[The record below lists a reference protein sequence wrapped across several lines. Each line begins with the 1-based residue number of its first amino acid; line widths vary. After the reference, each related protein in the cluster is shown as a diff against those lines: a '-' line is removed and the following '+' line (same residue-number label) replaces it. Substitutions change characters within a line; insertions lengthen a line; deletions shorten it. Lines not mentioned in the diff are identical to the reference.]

1 MKCAVHPDAEAVGYC
16 RNCGK
21 AMCALCVRPVRDV
34 LYCEDCLANLMG
46 VPASRPASAPPA
58 LAPADASPPAF
69 AADFA
74 PPPAPLATAPPQPLA
89 TRGAANAGLAFVL
102 GFLFPGLGAVYNG
115 QYNKALLQIIIFVAM
130 IVGLSSDAS
139 DGFKAA
145 LGILLAGF
153 IFYMA
158 FDSMR
163 VARERASGAVIT
175 ADPLDNWSKDRPVGP
190 ILLIVI
196 GVILL
201 LNQFDW
207 FPWYRIGQ
215 FWPIILIVIGVIL
228 FRNRLAG
235 RQ

>member
-1 MKCAVHPDAEAVGYC
+1 MKCAVHQDADAVGYC

-34 LYCEDCLANLMG
+34 LYCEDCLATLMG
-46 VPASRPASAPPA
+46 VPGARLAVAAPPA
-58 LAPADASPPAF
+58 TAYAPSPSFASDVPPSA
-69 AADFA
+69 
-74 PPPAPLATAPPQPLA
+74 APLATAPAQPLTTHRA
-89 TRGAANAGLAFVL
+89 SNPGLAFIL

-115 QYNKALLQIIIFVAM
+115 QYNKALLQIVIFVAM
-130 IVGLSSDAS
+130 IIGLSSDA
-139 DGFKAA
+139 DGGFKAA

-158 FDSMR
+158 FDAMR
-163 VARERASGAVIT
+163 VARERATGAVIT

-190 ILLIVI
+190 ILLIAI
-196 GVILL
+196 GAILL
-201 LNQFDW
+201 LSNFDW

-215 FWPIILIVIGVIL
+215 LWPIILIVVGVIL
-228 FRNRLAG
+228 FRNRLSG

>member
-1 MKCAVHPDAEAVGYC
+1 MKCAVHPDADAVGYC

-34 LYCEDCLANLMG
+34 LYCEDCLATIMG
-46 VPASRPASAPPA
+46 IPAQRPGNAPVAAAPPA
-58 LAPADASPPAF
+58 AFTGDVPPGAPA
-69 AADFA
+69 AA
-74 PPPAPLATAPPQPLA
+74 PPAPAMAVRRSSHP
-89 TRGAANAGLAFVL
+89 GLAFIL
-102 GFLFPGLGAVYNG
+102 GLFFPGLGAVYNG
-115 QYNKALLQIIIFVAM
+115 QYNKALLQIVIFVG
-130 IVGLSSDAS
+130 IIIGLSSDA
-139 DGFKAA
+139 DGGFKAI
-145 LGILLAGF
+145 LGVGLGVYMV
-153 IFYMA
+153 YMA
-158 FDSMR
+158 IDAMR
-163 VARERASGAVIT
+163 VARERAAGVVIT

-190 ILLIVI
+190 IILIVV

-215 FWPIILIVIGVIL
+215 LWPIILIAVGVLL